1 MIASPEEE
9 VVLEPENIRNVALV
23 GHGGSGKTS
32 LAEAFLFVA
41 GVTTRQGSVEQGTAV
56 LDFEPEEHDRRI
68 SLGLSVASVEWMG
81 HRINLIDTPGYADF
95 SGDARAALRAADL
108 ALFVVSGVDGVEVQ
122 TELMWKVAEDEGIP
136 RAIMITKLDRERSS
150 FARVL
155 GQLKEVF
162 GKRIAPIQV
171 PIGSEGD
178 LRGVVRV
185 VSGRAFIYGPDDKV
199 GTVSN
204 TPPPEVADL
213 VTSTHESL
221 IESVVE
227 TDDDLMERY
236 FEGEIPSADTIRTT
250 VHQGMLA
257 GEIFP
262 VLVGSATRRV
272 GIDTLCE
279 FLIDFAPNPLE
290 RPLPPLLAGD
300 AIPIRADGPALAYV
314 FKTVSDPFVGRISMF
329 RVFSGSIK
337 SDADLEVAGGG
348 HVRMH
353 SLFYLMGKEHVD
365 AKEVTCGN
373 IAAVA
378 KAENVHAGAT
388 LRTPGLKVQI
398 APVAFP
404 NPVTEVAIS
413 PRSQHDEEK
422 LSTALQRIL
431 EEDPTLRVDRRAE
444 TGETVLAGL
453 GDTHIDVTIARIH
466 RKFGVDVET
475 ALPAIPYRET
485 ITATADAE
493 GKHKKQTGG
502 RGQFAVANVKFMP
515 RPRGSGYEYIDSIKG
530 GSIPRSFIPAVDRG
544 IQEALVRGAL
554 AGYPVIDIAAEVF
567 DGKFH
572 AVDSDELSFRMA
584 GIQSFRTAVP
594 SLNPVLLE
602 PIMHLTIRVPEDHTG
617 DVMGDINSKRGRVMG
632 IDSDGASRVIEAE
645 VPMSEVQRYA
655 ADLRSMTSGRGT
667 FEIRFDHYAEVPHQ
681 EAQKVI
687 AASQRQDN

>member
-1 MIASPEEE
+1 M
-9 VVLEPENIRNVALV
+9 LEPENIRNVALV

-122 TELMWKVAEDEGIP
+122 TELMWRVAEDEGIP

-150 FARVL
+150 FSRVL

-162 GKRIAPIQV
+162 GKRVAPIQV

-185 VSGRAFIYGPDDKV
+185 VSGRAFTYGPDDKV
-199 GTVSN
+199 GTLSD

-213 VTSTHESL
+213 VASTHESL

-227 TDDDLMERY
+227 TDDNLMERY
-236 FEGEIPSADTIRTT
+236 FEGEIPSPETIRTT
-250 VHQGMLA
+250 VHQGVLA

-262 VLVGSATRRV
+262 VLVGSAIRRIGV
-272 GIDTLCE
+272 DTLCE

-290 RPLPPLLAGD
+290 RPLPPLLSGD
-300 AIPIRADGPALAYV
+300 AIPLRADGPALAYV

-337 SDADLEVAGGG
+337 GDADLEIAGGG

-353 SLFYLMGKEHVD
+353 NLFYLMGKEHVD
-365 AKEVTCGN
+365 AKEVSCGN

-378 KAENVHAGAT
+378 KAENVHAGVT
-388 LRTPGLKVQI
+388 LRTPGLKAEI
-398 APVAFP
+398 APVVFP

-475 ALPAIPYRET
+475 ALPSIPYRET

-515 RPRGSGYEYIDSIKG
+515 RPRGSGYEYIDSVKG

-544 IQEALVRGAL
+544 IQEALERGAL

-584 GIQSFRTAVP
+584 GIHSFRSAVP

-602 PIMHLTIRVPEDHTG
+602 PVMHLTIRVPDDHTG
-617 DVMGDINSKRGRVMG
+617 DVMGDINSKRGKVMG
-632 IDSDGASRVIEAE
+632 MDSDGKGRVIEAQI
-645 VPMSEVQRYA
+645 PMSEVQRYA

-687 AASQRQDN
+687 ASSQRQHN